1 MRKWILRVV
10 LVWLAIT
17 ILPVLILR
25 FVPPPTS
32 AFMLERQIHYRL
44 SGQPH
49 PAIDYIWTP
58 WRQLSPQLE
67 LAVVASEDQT
77 FPTNYGFDFDAIAD
91 AVQHNEDYR
100 HKHGASTIT
109 QQLARNLFLCPCRN
123 WVRKGI
129 EAYFTVLLE
138 AFWSKRRILE
148 VYLNIA
154 EFGDGIY
161 GAGAA
166 SRFYFHE
173 RPSRLTRGQASL
185 LAAVLPN
192 PRHWHV
198 DRPSD
203 FVLARA
209 ANIREQ
215 MIHLGSGYLT
225 SLQ

>member
-10 LVWLAIT
+10 LAWLAIT

-32 AFMLERQIHYRL
+32 AFMVERQIHYLL
-44 SGQPH
+44 SDQPH
-49 PAIDYIWTP
+49 PTIHYVWTP
-58 WRQLSPQLE
+58 WRRLSPQLK

-77 FPTNYGFDFDAIAD
+77 FPVNWGFDFQAIGNAIE
-91 AVQHNEDYR
+91 HNEDHR

-109 QQLARNLFLCPCRN
+109 QQLARNLFLCSCRS

-148 VYLNIA
+148 VYLNVA

-166 SRFYFHE
+166 SRIYFHQP
-173 RPSRLTRGQASL
+173 PSRLTRVQASL
-185 LAAVLPN
+185 LAAVLPS
-192 PRHWHV
+192 PRRWHV

-203 FVLARA
+203 FLLARA

-215 MIHLGSGYLT
+215 MDNLGSGYLAP
-225 SLQ
+225 LQ